1 MGKKLK
7 ISLIVIGASLALSV
21 VVFLW
26 FDSQIRE
33 LATIVIYKRSI
44 ISQQSTLN
52 EVLAALKT
60 DLPLAK
66 SYEKSIDTLVPPK
79 DQLLFGLSSWMDSQE
94 RLYGVSA
101 SLNFE
106 GREVEATEDTL
117 GRVGFLMSIT
127 GPLEGALTFLKEIET
142 RSPRFLMSLD
152 SVDIVKADES
162 YKLAVSGYAFFK

>member
-7 ISLIVIGASLALSV
+7 ISLIAIGVSLALFA
-21 VVFLW
+21 VVFFW

-33 LATIVIYKRSI
+33 LATVIIHKRGI

-66 SYEKSIDTLVPPK
+66 SYESAIDTLVPPK
-79 DQLLFGLSSWMDSQE
+79 DQLFFGLPSWMDSQE

-101 SLNFE
+101 SLSFE
-106 GREVEATEDTL
+106 GKEVEATEDTL
-117 GRVGFLMSIT
+117 GRVGFLMNVT
-127 GPLEGALTFLKEIET
+127 GPLESALTFLREIET
-142 RSPRFLMSLD
+142 RSPRFLMSFD
-152 SVDIVKADES
+152 SVEIAKTDES